1 MSELFDNKRNGLI
14 MRAGGIHSLDNQLS
28 PVHIEVICSTASI

>member
-1 MSELFDNKRNGLI
+1 

-28 PVHIEVICSTASI
+28 PVHIEVISSTASI